1 MKITSIYPWNTPR
14 LNRVRRALEENW
26 KRFDLIKILMAT
38 LRGEMYCLNHLDFS
52 FVLITFD

>member
-52 FVLITFD
+52 FVLIT